1 MMSGLPKMS
10 LIWMYEGDDLDDRR
24 KTVVALDYPDVEVI
38 NPDKE
43 YPLEHLVDL
52 MSDDSEI
59 CIFWSDDGKPVSSD
73 FLKLMVQPLLAEAN
87 PEILMHLWS
96 GNAVAMRREALES
109 VQKGMFRLVGSSF
122 MKLAVFFLEIGSD
135 SRGARSQVVVSP
147 TEKLAPLCAEHSGW
161 VC

>member
-1 MMSGLPKMS
+1 MRHLPKIS
-10 LIWMYEGDDLDDRR
+10 LVWMYEGEDLDDRR

-52 MSDDSEI
+52 MSEDSEI
-59 CIFWSDDGKPVSSD
+59 CVFWSDDGKPVSSE

-87 PEILMHLWS
+87 PQILMHLWS

-122 MKLAVFFLEIGSD
+122 MKLAIFFLEIGSD
-135 SRGARSQVVVSP
+135 VRGARSQVVVSP
-147 TEKLAPLCAEHSGW
+147 TEKLAPLCAEHIGR